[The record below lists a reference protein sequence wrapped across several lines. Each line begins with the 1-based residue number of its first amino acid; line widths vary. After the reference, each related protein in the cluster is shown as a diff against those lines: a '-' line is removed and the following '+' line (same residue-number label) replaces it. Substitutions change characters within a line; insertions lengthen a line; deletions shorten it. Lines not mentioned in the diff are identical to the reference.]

1 MHPNSELIITM
12 SQQFPRCQIVP
23 LPDDQVSVLIDG
35 SERTRWHYGKQ
46 YPRPFFFPLN
56 GPSGETLTR
65 MGHPG
70 APNHD
75 HHRSIWFAH
84 NKLLGIDFWS
94 DNTKTRIQQKEWL
107 VFEEGDDK
115 AIVATRLGWYDGHEP
130 KELLDQ
136 IVIAIFRPAD
146 DGETLFELQSI
157 FHPTA
162 ESIEF
167 QQTNFGFLAVRVAR
181 SISEHFGA
189 GKLTNSEGLV
199 GEKDAAGKPN
209 IFGKQ
214 ARWMDY
220 SGPVLPG
227 EDGTENS
234 ADIVEGITYFDHPT
248 NLGFPNRWH
257 VREDGWMGASPCMDG
272 PLKTTRASP
281 LRMRFLL
288 HTHRGAIDPSQADT
302 IAKRFSNWPDFD
314 VTRSSKPHEH
324 YSLRE
329 L

>member
-1 MHPNSELIITM
+1 MSE
-12 SQQFPRCQIVP
+12 QFPRCQIVP
-23 LPDDQVSVLIDG
+23 LPDHQVSVLIDN

-46 YPRPFFFPLN
+46 YLRPFFFPLN

-70 APNHD
+70 ASNHD
-75 HHRSIWFAH
+75 HHRSVWFAH

-94 DNTKTRIQQKEWL
+94 DNTEARIQQKEWL
-107 VFEEGDDK
+107 VFEDGDDK
-115 AIVATRLGWYDGHEP
+115 AVLATRLGWYDGHEP
-130 KELLDQ
+130 KELLDH
-136 IVIAIFRPAD
+136 IVIAIFRPAAK
-146 DGETLFELQSI
+146 GETLIELQSI
-157 FHPTA
+157 FHPTSD
-162 ESIEF
+162 SIEF

-189 GKLTNSEGLV
+189 GKLTSSEGLV

-227 EDGTENS
+227 SDVSDDSS
-234 ADIVEGITYFDHPT
+234 AIVEGITYFDHPS
-248 NLGFPNRWH
+248 NPGYPNRWH

-272 PLKTTRASP
+272 PLQTSRSTP
-281 LRMRFLL
+281 LQIRFLL
-288 HTHRGAIDPSQADT
+288 HAHAGPIDPSRADS
-302 IAKRFSNWPDFD
+302 IAEQFSGWPEFD
-314 VTRSSKPHEH
+314 VIKSSKLHEQ